1 MNELAARAETAARA
15 ARLLLDQGDYV
26 GAVSRA
32 YYAMFDLARAQLR
45 DIDPKLA
52 AAKTHTSIIARFS
65 KHLVQERGLPREIGR
80 TLDAHSTRDFWRSI
94 PTPPSLSS
102 RPKKRSKP
110 WSGSLRLCSEEKVRL
125 QAMGDRHDPKA
136 AQPPPPDAGR
146 RVLMRHAGHCAQ
158 AAGAWREDKTG
169 SARSGETNP

>member
-80 TLDAHSTRDFWRSI
+80 TFRRAFNA
-94 PTPPSLSS
+94 
-102 RPKKRSKP
+102 
-110 WSGSLRLCSEEKVRL
+110 RLLAEYSDTSVTFE
-125 QAMGDRHDPKA
+125 QAKEAVEAMERFFEA
-136 AQPPPPDAGR
+136 VLGR
-146 RVLMRHAGHCAQ
+146 
-158 AAGAWREDKTG
+158 EG
-169 SARSGETNP
+169 SASSDGR